1 MIGLTFCT
9 FLPSPFPIRSPDW
22 SFCVAQTINFRF
34 SDALVTCSRCH
45 WLHRKREN
53 NFANPDAILQTAF
66 GLWNSKVLLTAVTF
80 ELFTALGQRR
90 FTGTEIGKGLEL
102 HSRGVADFL
111 DALVAMK
118 FLEREGDGADA
129 NILIRPPPLCIS
141 TAAARATS
149 AESRKC
155 TMRGCSRTG
164 MICRKRCA
172 PGNRKTKPSTAAKT
186 YSMNCMPTLKS
197 SSAFSTE

>member
-1 MIGLTFCT
+1 ITGAAFACGSSNSEIERIRARCFILKKVYRYQLPGINRTTQVIGLTSCT

-80 ELFTALGQRR
+80 EPFTALGQRR
-90 FTGTEIGKGLEL
+90 FTGTEIGK
-102 HSRGVADFL
+102 
-111 DALVAMK
+111 
-118 FLEREGDGADA
+118 
-129 NILIRPPPLCIS
+129 
-141 TAAARATS
+141 
-149 AESRKC
+149 
-155 TMRGCSRTG
+155 
-164 MICRKRCA
+164 
-172 PGNRKTKPSTAAKT
+172 
-186 YSMNCMPTLKS
+186 
-197 SSAFSTE
+197 

>member
-22 SFCVAQTINFRF
+22 SFCVAQTINFLF

-80 ELFTALGQRR
+80 ELFTALGQHR

-111 DALVAMK
+111 VRLWQ
-118 FLEREGDGADA
+118 
-129 NILIRPPPLCIS
+129 
-141 TAAARATS
+141 
-149 AESRKC
+149 
-155 TMRGCSRTG
+155 
-164 MICRKRCA
+164 
-172 PGNRKTKPSTAAKT
+172 
-186 YSMNCMPTLKS
+186 
-197 SSAFSTE
+197 